1 MLNEQSTDDLVFYV
15 IKMDLNS
22 SLNFK
27 SLKIDLNTC
36 NDEEIIIGLNKTSK
50 ASNHMVSLNN
60 TVKIHKEIYI
70 YTNLSIC
77 IIKLPTDIAAVSYFE
92 QGG

>member
-1 MLNEQSTDDLVFYV
+1 MIFFHV

-50 ASNHMVSLNN
+50 ESNHMVSLNN
-60 TVKIHKEIYI
+60 TVK
-70 YTNLSIC
+70 
-77 IIKLPTDIAAVSYFE
+77 
-92 QGG
+92 